1 MRLARRLGARLLT
14 GRVMILAVASATF
27 FLVRLR
33 PGNPVATAYEA
44 EIVHG

>member
-14 GRVMILAVASATF
+14 GLVMIRVVASGTF

-33 PGNPVATAYEA
+33 PGNPVTTA
-44 EIVHG
+44 